1 VVERLPRKRKALG
14 SVPSSKKKKVLCLRS
29 TEQSGIAMSNQS
41 SKSTQ
46 TERMDPECAT
56 AHQSHQGN
64 MLSLQGKFQD
74 SLIKMNEIG
83 VGEVA
88 WFYR

>member
-1 VVERLPRKRKALG
+1 MPRTSAFLSVWESYSSSADLPHKINYHAT
-14 SVPSSKKKKVLCLRS
+14 LR
-29 TEQSGIAMSNQS
+29 TL
-41 SKSTQ
+41 